1 MSPPRLEVGFSARKL
16 LICAGSAITV
26 VIDFRAPGAPSN
38 RTASRPSRCGGGG
51 GGTTWGQ
58 GGGSCGAAGSPSPR
72 GRGQENTDPTAPDD
86 PGAGW
91 AVGAEG
97 GGLWTWRPG
106 RRSSRAAALD
116 HEAVLLAVV
125 RHEDDVAVGGPDE
138 PGQPQGVVRAGRGG
152 LHGGHPVGLDA
163 AQLGRRVQHAD
174 APQQGRVHL
183 GAGTGHASHRGSR
196 FPVPAMERGPRD
208 TALRSPAPPHGIQG
222 HLRGASQ
229 PLKGSFQCYLK
240 LF

>member
-51 GGTTWGQ
+51 GGTTRGQ

-183 GAGTGHASHRGSR
+183 PERNVAVRVRVGGKVPSIRGKGHCSDWPLVSMDCLT
-196 FPVPAMERGPRD
+196 FS
-208 TALRSPAPPHGIQG
+208 SPNVVQG
-222 HLRGASQ
+222 H
-229 PLKGSFQCYLK
+229 
-240 LF
+240 